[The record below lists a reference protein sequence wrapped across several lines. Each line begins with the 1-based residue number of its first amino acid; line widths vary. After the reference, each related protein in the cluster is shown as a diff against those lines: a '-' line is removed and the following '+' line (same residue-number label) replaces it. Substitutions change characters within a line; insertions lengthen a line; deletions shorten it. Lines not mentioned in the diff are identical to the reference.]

1 MSHSENFPLEE
12 FNLQS
17 FTDEFHACLAA
28 RFRLVS
34 VYIVC
39 HQHANDSS
47 YQSYSL
53 TPRMMPLA
61 PCHQN
66 FEQLQAHARDRL
78 VRQVIADALNR
89 VLAALDKMH
98 LFLQLVQHKQ
108 NAMGVLPEIQKD
120 IQAKQQQFLELRI
133 SQKFHFL
140 KLGFDVKSPFTD
152 FVLALELVFDALVH
166 HRGYVQD
173 QHLNAG
179 YHWFYY
185 SIESLRSQVL
195 RVGSSKNNWFS
206 KKARRSCWRRRI
218 CSKLLSQFRCLQI
231 TYFDQWLPTHRRA
244 SMAVSS

>member
-17 FTDEFHACLAA
+17 FTDNFMRALQQDFDLLAFTLSA
-28 RFRLVS
+28 
-34 VYIVC
+34 

-53 TPRMMPLA
+53 KPRIMPLA

-78 VRQVIADALNR
+78 VRQVIADALYR

-108 NAMGVLPEIQKD
+108 NAMGVLPEIQKQ
-120 IQAKQQQFLELRI
+120 IQVKHRQFVELRT

-140 KLGFDVKSPFTD
+140 KLSFDVKSPFTD
-152 FVLALELVFDALVH
+152 FVLALELVFDALTH

-179 YHWFYY
+179 LSLVLLLNRVAAEPGAASRIVDEQLVFEKGQ
-185 SIESLRSQVL
+185 SIVLGTNHLQQVVITVSMFADHLFRSVAAYTQA
-195 RVGSSKNNWFS
+195 RVDGS
-206 KKARRSCWRRRI
+206 
-218 CSKLLSQFRCLQI
+218 
-231 TYFDQWLPTHRRA
+231 
-244 SMAVSS
+244 

>member
-1 MSHSENFPLEE
+1 MRA
-12 FNLQS
+12 LQQDFDLLA
-17 FTDEFHACLAA
+17 FTLSA
-28 RFRLVS
+28 
-34 VYIVC
+34 
-39 HQHANDSS
+39 HQHANEST
-47 YQSYSL
+47 YQSHSL

-108 NAMGVLPEIQKD
+108 NAAGILPEIQKD
-120 IQAKQQQFLELRI
+120 IQSKQQQFLELRI
-133 SQKFHFL
+133 PQKFHFL

-152 FVLALELVFDALVH
+152 FVLALELAFDALVH

-179 YHWFYY
+179 V
-185 SIESLRSQVL
+185 SLVLLLNKVASEPGAASRIIDEQLVFEKGETIILETAHLQQIVITVSMFADHLFRSVAAYTQAHVD
-195 RVGSSKNNWFS
+195 G
-206 KKARRSCWRRRI
+206 C
-218 CSKLLSQFRCLQI
+218 
-231 TYFDQWLPTHRRA
+231 
-244 SMAVSS
+244 